1 MTRAMFF
8 KRSVAFVGLV
18 MVLGTLATSM
28 TAAPQDGRTAST
40 YTVRT
45 LALPDNGTGDVS
57 MDYIAF
63 DAATNS
69 LWVPGGN
76 TGAVDVVDVTTSKVR
91 QIPSLPTSQVEAR
104 GGTRV
109 LGPSGVS
116 IGEGVVYIGNRGGSD
131 VCAFNARTL
140 ARVACA
146 HLDSAPDGVAYVA
159 PMKEVWVTTPGE
171 QSIRVLDATTL
182 MQKAKLTFPGN
193 PEGYAVDAKRGRFY
207 TNLEDKDRTV
217 AIDLKTHATVATWNP
232 ACGGGGPHGLALD
245 VVAGHLLIGCDAIA
259 EVMNVGGDG
268 AVLSKVDTGDGVD
281 DINYAPATHLLYV
294 GAARAAK
301 LTIAR
306 ADDAGKLTIVTQVA
320 TQNGARNG
328 VVTKDGTVFL
338 AHGGGVKL
346 PALVVV
352 SPAK

>member
-1 MTRAMFF
+1 MMRATFF
-8 KRSVAFVGLV
+8 KCSVVFVGLV
-18 MVLGTLATSM
+18 MVLGALAPSM

-40 YTVRT
+40 YAVRT

-63 DAATNS
+63 DPATNS

-76 TGAVDVVDVTTSKVR
+76 TGAVHVVDVASGKVR
-91 QIPSLPTSQVEAR
+91 QIPNLPTSQVQAR

-109 LGPSGVS
+109 LGPSAVS
-116 IGEGVVYIGNRGGSD
+116 IGEGVVY
-131 VCAFNARTL
+131 
-140 ARVACA
+140 
-146 HLDSAPDGVAYVA
+146 VA
-159 PMKEVWVTTPGE
+159 PTKEVWVTTPGE
-171 QSIRVLDATTL
+171 QGIRVLDATTL
-182 MQKAKLTFPGN
+182 TQKAKLTFPGN
-193 PEGYAVDAKRGRFY
+193 PEGYAVDAKRNRFY

-217 AIDLKTHATVATWNP
+217 AVDLKSHETVATWNP
-232 ACGGGGPHGLALD
+232 ACGGGGPHGLGLD
-245 VVAGHLLIGCDAIA
+245 VAAGHLFIGCDAVA
-259 EVMNVGGDG
+259 EVMNVGGNG
-268 AVLSKVDTGDGVD
+268 AILSKVDTGDGVD

-328 VVTKDGTVFL
+328 VVTTDGTVFL

>member
-1 MTRAMFF
+1 MASGMNFRRSMT
-8 KRSVAFVGLV
+8 VGVVLT
-18 MVLGTLATSM
+18 VLGIVATS
-28 TAAPQDGRTAST
+28 TSAQNVAATNYA
-40 YTVRT
+40 VRT

-63 DAATNS
+63 DPPTNR

-76 TGAVDVVDVTTSKVR
+76 TGAVDVVDVATGKVR
-91 QIPSLPTSQVEAR
+91 QIPNLPTSQVQAR

-116 IGEGVVYIGNRGGSD
+116 IGNGIVYVGNRGGSE
-131 VCAFNARTL
+131 VCAFNSRSL
-140 ARVACA
+140 ARVACQ
-146 HLDSAPDGVAYVA
+146 HLDSRPDGVAYVA
-159 PMKEVWVTTPGE
+159 PTKEVWVTTPGE
-171 QSIRVLDATTL
+171 QGIRILDAITL
-182 MQKAKLTFPGN
+182 VQKTKLTFPGN

-207 TNLEDKDRTV
+207 TNLEDADRTIAV
-217 AIDLKTHATVATWNP
+217 DLKTHETLATWNP
-232 ACGGGGPHGLALD
+232 ACRGGGPHGLALD
-245 VVAGHLLIGCDAIA
+245 VDAGHLFIGCDAAA

-268 AVLSKVDTGDGVD
+268 AVLSKVETGDGVD
-281 DINYAPATHLLYV
+281 DIHYEAGRHLLYV

-306 ADDAGKLTIVTQVA
+306 ADNAGKLTIVAQIP

-328 VVTKDGTVFL
+328 VVAKDGTVYL

-352 SPAK
+352 SPPK

>member
-1 MTRAMFF
+1 MTQGRRFT
-8 KRSVAFVGLV
+8 RSMIVGAVAIT
-18 MVLGTLATSM
+18 LGIVATSTSAQ
-28 TAAPQDGRTAST
+28 TAAATK

-45 LALPDNGTGDVS
+45 LPLPDNGTGDVS

-63 DAATNS
+63 DPATNS

-76 TGAVDVVDVTTSKVR
+76 TGAVDVVDVATGKVR
-91 QIPSLPTSQVEAR
+91 QIPNLPTAEVQAR
-104 GGTRV
+104 GGTRI

-116 IGEGVVYIGNRGGSD
+116 VGEGVVYVGNRGGSE

-140 ARVACA
+140 ARIACR
-146 HLDSAPDGVAYVA
+146 HLDSRPDGVAYVA
-159 PMKEVWVTTPGE
+159 PTKEVWVTTPGE
-171 QSIRVLDATTL
+171 QGIRILDAATM
-182 MQKAKLTFPGN
+182 MQRTKLIFPGN
-193 PEGYAVDAKRGRFY
+193 PEGYAVDARRGRFY

-217 AIDLKTHATVATWNP
+217 AIDLKTHETIATWNP
-232 ACGGGGPHGLALD
+232 GCGGGGPHGLGLD
-245 VVAGHLLIGCDAIA
+245 TAAGHLFIGCDAAA
-259 EVMNVGGDG
+259 EVMNVGGSG
-268 AVLSKVDTGDGVD
+268 AVLSKVETGDGVD
-281 DINYAPATHLLYV
+281 DIHYEAATHLLYV

-306 ADDAGKLTIVTQVA
+306 ADNAGKLTTVAQVA

-328 VVTKDGTVFL
+328 VVTKDGTVYL

-352 SPAK
+352 SAAQ